1 MNKELSQSDYDEE
14 SNYSESIQ
22 EELIEEYRD
31 IVDYPNY
38 EVSNLGQVRNKST
51 GRILKPY
58 EDKDGYLTVGLY
70 LNKIKKTCKIHRL
83 VAQAFLENPNNY
95 NEIDHIN
102 GSPSNNNVQNLRWT
116 SPRDNCKN
124 RNGNNF
130 GNQFIFIDQLPEENM
145 NEYKQNLNKKHI
157 DSSNKFQIGNYVQVI
172 NKREDKEKKRL
183 RKWSEQ
189 VFQIFDKQGQTFMIT
204 PINFDMKQYKD
215 ILGSTKKDIQRYS
228 NDLPYSQPVYRRKYY
243 EMRISKPNDKY
254 FPYESEDTRLYQFN
268 KINDCVIDIKQVF
281 HSIENLQ
288 KLQDYIGKG
297 SKNIFYEIENDYGKF
312 FVPLSMIRY
321 QSNEMCDCEIEFWF
335 GQNNKKYT
343 LSKDQ
348 FKVFKYILYI

>member
-130 GNQFIFIDQLPEENM
+130 GNQFIFIDQLPEDAVEVYYYSNHYFEGYYWSETLNQLYFNNGVRIREVIPQIQ
-145 NEYKQNLNKKHI
+145 NEYYYCNCRNKQNDNVK
-157 DSSNKFQIGNYVQVI
+157 
-172 NKREDKEKKRL
+172 
-183 RKWSEQ
+183 
-189 VFQIFDKQGQTFMIT
+189 
-204 PINFDMKQYKD
+204 
-215 ILGSTKKDIQRYS
+215 
-228 NDLPYSQPVYRRKYY
+228 
-243 EMRISKPNDKY
+243 ISMLK
-254 FPYESEDTRLYQFN
+254 
-268 KINDCVIDIKQVF
+268 
-281 HSIENLQ
+281 LQ
-288 KLQDYIGKG
+288 KGL
-297 SKNIFYEIENDYGKF
+297 F
-312 FVPLSMIRY
+312 
-321 QSNEMCDCEIEFWF
+321 
-335 GQNNKKYT
+335 NN
-343 LSKDQ
+343 Q
-348 FKVFKYILYI
+348 